1 MSKRLPQPQR
11 FPRTPD
17 EWIAFARLLLAGI
30 LWIPAAM
37 RKPRL
42 VAAGIGLSALS
53 DIADGLVSRLRGSR
67 SDYSRQ
73 LDAVADSA
81 VMLSSLG
88 WLGLTRPGALKPL
101 QRTISAVLLVGSALL
116 AIEWRRYRMFGALH
130 IDSARAAAVVGHL
143 YVLDV
148 LWRNRASTT
157 LLRFFQA
164 LVAGGMIESAW
175 VILGP
180 KGPGDRS
187 PRPLLTYLWNKA
199 TG

>member
-1 MSKRLPQPQR
+1 MSKRLLHPQR

-17 EWIAFARLLLAGI
+17 EWIAAARLVLAGI
-30 LWIPAAM
+30 LWIPAAA
-37 RKPRL
+37 RKPRV
-42 VAAGIGLSALS
+42 VAAGIALSAVS
-53 DIADGLVSRLRGSR
+53 DIADGLVARLRGSR

-73 LDAVADSA
+73 LDTVADSA

-101 QRTISAVLLVGSALL
+101 QRTITAVLLAGSLLL

-130 IDSARAAAVVGHL
+130 LDSARAAAVVGHL

-148 LWRNRASTT
+148 LWRNRASAA
-157 LLRFFQA
+157 LLRFFQT
-164 LVAGGMIESAW
+164 LVAGGIIESAW

-180 KGPGDRS
+180 DGPGDHS
-187 PRPLLTYLWNKA
+187 PRPLLKHVWKVVTR
-199 TG
+199 